1 VIPGE
6 YVAQDEQIAAH
17 LRVPSNPWS
26 FTLTPDDD
34 PRGCPCGARTI
45 LRGLST
51 IVVPCD
57 NTSPSGSVCARCAI
71 ECRTQEAAA

>member
-1 VIPGE
+1 MIPGE
-6 YVAQDEQIAAH
+6 FIAQDEQYTAA
-17 LRVPSNPWS
+17 PSNPWA
-26 FTLTPDDD
+26 FTLTPENDD

-57 NTSPSGSVCARCAI
+57 NTAPSGSVCERCHI